1 MKENIST
8 FTILKNVGISKK
20 KLFQSI
26 KIRKL
31 LIEAINNT
39 NKNTKLKLT
48 KKILKNRA
56 FKYKCNQYNILL
68 FKSKNI

>member
-48 KKILKNRA
+48 KK
-56 FKYKCNQYNILL
+56 NIE
-68 FKSKNI
+68 KSCF